1 MKKNILALFVLSVS
15 LILTTTAQSS
25 SEFNPFRAHIISRET
40 ENINGS
46 LLIKAE
52 IVFND
57 TVLWNFSQEYEF
69 SDSTWTLNQ
78 ITSLN
83 GQTFYPNDTVIVFY
97 NLNYNVA
104 NLPFYPETFKIEYHI
119 SPKKH

>member
-1 MKKNILALFVLSVS
+1 MRNIYISILLIILSVN
-15 LILTTTAQSS
+15 LVKADDYNAFQFT
-25 SEFNPFRAHIISRET
+25 IISEET
-40 ENINGS
+40 NTLNGN

-78 ITSLN
+78 ITSFN
-83 GQTFYPNDTVIVFY
+83 GQTFYPNDTIIVFY
-97 NLNYNVA
+97 NLTYNLA
-104 NLPFYPETFKIEYHI
+104 NLPFYPETFKMQYHI
-119 SPKKH
+119 SKNFY

>member
-1 MKKNILALFVLSVS
+1 LVFLSVS
-15 LILTTTAQSS
+15 FVKAEDYNAFQLKIL
-25 SEFNPFRAHIISRET
+25 SEET
-40 ENINGS
+40 NTLNGN

-57 TVLWNFSQEYEF
+57 TVLWNFSPEYEF
-69 SDSTWTLNQ
+69 SDSTWSINQ